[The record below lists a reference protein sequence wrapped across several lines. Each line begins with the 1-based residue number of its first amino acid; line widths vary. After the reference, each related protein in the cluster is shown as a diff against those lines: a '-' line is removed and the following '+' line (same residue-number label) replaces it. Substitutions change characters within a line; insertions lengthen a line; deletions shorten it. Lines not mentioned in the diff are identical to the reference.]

1 MKGKCKVFSPLFGKQ
16 RGFAISSCPSF
27 FRSPVEKSPRCV
39 LEPSEIVKLLLPFLC
54 VSTRRRDGG
63 RKIDFIGC
71 SAPPGREI
79 TSVFL
84 WKRKRLTAP
93 RRPYIS
99 FESTRYTLDK
109 YWRCL
114 YPRLTTAKHPIHTH
128 THTPFFT
135 NENFL
140 ENFAPI
146 SSTKPNF
153 FLKKGGKKSN
163 VEKRSKVRREWFF
176 QRSNIENKI
185 TWINRRSR
193 R

>member
-114 YPRLTTAKHPIHTH
+114 YPRLNNRKTPYTH
-128 THTPFFT
+128 TYTHLSSQMKIFSK
-135 NENFL
+135 
-140 ENFAPI
+140 I
-146 SSTKPNF
+146 SRQFRQRNQTFS
-153 FLKKGGKKSN
+153 LRRGGKNQTS
-163 VEKRSKVRREWFF
+163 KRDRKFDANDFSKGRI
-176 QRSNIENKI
+176 SKI
-185 TWINRRSR
+185 KLLG
-193 R
+193 